1 VKKYSTVFRRTKT
14 RKGVVS
20 IKTNVLFWKTNLL
33 IRRSEWFFSFEQR
46 KNFKVEKG
54 KIGILGH
61 MRPAHHPLINEVFDT
76 QFLLPLIFASSNV
89 SIQQSHRLRSFLMH
103 FVYNVYI

>member
-1 VKKYSTVFRRTKT
+1 MKNIVLFLEEQKHE
-14 RKGVVS
+14 KGVVS

-61 MRPAHHPLINEVFDT
+61 MRPAQKVRAKN
-76 QFLLPLIFASSNV
+76 
-89 SIQQSHRLRSFLMH
+89 
-103 FVYNVYI
+103 